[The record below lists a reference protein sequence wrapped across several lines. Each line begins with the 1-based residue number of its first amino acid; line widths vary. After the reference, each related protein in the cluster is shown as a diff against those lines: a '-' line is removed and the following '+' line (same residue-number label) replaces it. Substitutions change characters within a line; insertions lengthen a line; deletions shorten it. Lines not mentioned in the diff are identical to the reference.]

1 MSAVAVVGPF
11 IVVEQRNGCAF
22 PYNAFVCN
30 DERDFVDRINAS
42 AIKTGIIEDLR
53 TVDACV
59 AWLDERHA
67 QRTFIV
73 SEAEYR
79 ERGTISVMIERAAH
93 RLGWDV

>member
-1 MSAVAVVGPF
+1 MSAF

-30 DERDFVDRINAS
+30 DEADFINRINET
-42 AIKTGIIEDLR
+42 AIKTGWGEDLR
-53 TVDACV
+53 SVDACV

-73 SEAEYR
+73 SEADYR

-93 RLGWDV
+93 KLGWDLWKP